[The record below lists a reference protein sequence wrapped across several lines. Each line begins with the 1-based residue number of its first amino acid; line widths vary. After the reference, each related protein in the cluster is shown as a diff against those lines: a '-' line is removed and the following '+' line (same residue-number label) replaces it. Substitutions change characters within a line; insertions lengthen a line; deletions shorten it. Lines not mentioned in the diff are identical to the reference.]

1 MLTFYTT
8 DDGKCN
14 PETSIVLILIW
25 IKMANFKSVV
35 LFLKIISLFIVQRN
49 FGNVFYY
56 ENNLVYSV
64 YISDDKFENCMDL
77 LMRADKK

>member
-1 MLTFYTT
+1 
-8 DDGKCN
+8 
-14 PETSIVLILIW
+14 
-25 IKMANFKSVV
+25 MANFKSVV

-64 YISDDKFENCMDL
+64 YISDGKFENCMDL